1 LLCSPHR
8 PSKAVALYYGA
19 HYGLINVSKTLEFF
33 LPPTLLADTP
43 YCIVLKTNSTKG
55 NTTKKSY
62 SVSSS
67 SIVKLKDE

>member
-1 LLCSPHR
+1 MNLVIVF
-8 PSKAVALYYGA
+8 KAEK
-19 HYGLINVSKTLEFF
+19 LIRNVSKTLEFF
-33 LPPTLLADTP
+33 LPTTLLADTP

-67 SIVKLKDE
+67 AIVKVKDE